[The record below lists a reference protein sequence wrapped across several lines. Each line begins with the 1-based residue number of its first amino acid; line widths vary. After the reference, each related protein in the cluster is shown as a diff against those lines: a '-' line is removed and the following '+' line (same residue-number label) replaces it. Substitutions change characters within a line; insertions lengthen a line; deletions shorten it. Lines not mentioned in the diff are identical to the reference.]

1 VAHRPATAESVRR
14 ARSRSP
20 TASASA
26 VSAWTVWT
34 HVPMASTSAPGRRS
48 DRGGLSE
55 VAGAQDAGDNAAF
68 GVVLQT
74 VDAAEY
80 SVGGG
85 QQHRT
90 PCAAE
95 HLDAAAVPCWSSCS
109 LPRSEV
115 RWSAIRPSG
124 DWT

>member
-1 VAHRPATAESVRR
+1 MP
-14 ARSRSP
+14 
-20 TASASA
+20 
-26 VSAWTVWT
+26 
-34 HVPMASTSAPGRRS
+34 
-48 DRGGLSE
+48 
-55 VAGAQDAGDNAAF
+55 GDNAAF
-68 GVVLQT
+68 GVVVKT
-74 VDAAEY
+74 VNAAEY

-85 QQHRT
+85 QQHRA

-95 HLDAAAVPCWSSCS
+95 QLDAAAVPCLSSCS